1 MNEQKINKSINWF
14 GLIRPKIRAISQPD
28 SNKLW
33 TKRKIKEEKYLT
45 DIPISL
51 NDKTMYR

>member
-33 TKRKIKEEKYLT
+33 PKRKIKEEKYLT
-45 DIPISL
+45 DISYVTQRQ
-51 NDKTMYR
+51 NDV